1 MHTVDERTQAVFD
14 FIRHSLETDHIS
26 PTLREI
32 GTACFLTHTA
42 VIPHLARLEAWG
54 WIVRDIG
61 KARSIRLGEFA
72 PEKA

>member
-1 MHTVDERTQAVFD
+1 MHEVDERTQAVFD
-14 FIRHSLETDHIS
+14 FIRHSLEIDHIS

-32 GTACFLTHTA
+32 GRACFLTHTA
-42 VIPHLARLEAWG
+42 VLPHLARLEAWG
-54 WIVRDIG
+54 WIVRDMG